1 MVDMNLARHI
11 TVLWRFRAVVLVGL
25 LLGIVLAVL
34 AAYQVP
40 SMERRGAETWSAESD
55 VEVTQR
61 GFPEGRVTLPSALGD
76 PSTSAATQKDIQA
89 FGDPGRFVQLA
100 LYYAQVA
107 VSDAVRERLP
117 EKPLPG
123 QITARNVDATGNG
136 QGWLPIIRLTTT
148 SATADGAVKLN
159 QDTIA
164 ALQRYLRTNQND
176 TTPPTPDDQRV
187 QLRVLNQPAAALLS
201 GRSLTI
207 SFLAFMLCL
216 LAAVAVAHILENLRP
231 RHESGELDVEP
242 ELEFDPPAVV
252 GAVNGHG
259 RRTAWTDQAHEE
271 SSSGRQIR

>member
-1 MVDMNLARHI
+1 MIGMNLARHI
-11 TVLWRFRAVVLVGL
+11 TVLWRFRAVVLAGL

-34 AAYQVP
+34 AAYEVP

-61 GFPEGRVTLPSALGD
+61 GFPEGRVTLPSPLTDTG
-76 PSTSAATQKDIQA
+76 STSAQPQNGSQA

-107 VSDAVRERLP
+107 VSDQVRERLP
-117 EKPLPG
+117 ERPAPG
-123 QITARNVDATGNG
+123 QIQARNVDATGNG
-136 QGWLPIIRLTTT
+136 QGWLPIIRLRTTA
-148 SATADGAVKLN
+148 ATADGAIKLN

-164 ALQRYLRTNQND
+164 ALTRYLKTNQSDSN
-176 TTPPTPDDQRV
+176 TPDDERV

-201 GRSLTI
+201 GRSLTM
-207 SFLAFMLCL
+207 SFLVLMLCV

-231 RHESGELDVEP
+231 GREP
-242 ELEFDPPAVV
+242 EEFDIEPDFEFEPPAVV

-259 RRTAWTDQAHEE
+259 RRAAWTGQAHEE
-271 SSSGRQIR
+271 PSSSHQTG

>member
-1 MVDMNLARHI
+1 MNLARHI
-11 TVLWRFRAVVLVGL
+11 TVLWRFRAVVLAGL

-61 GFPEGRVTLPSALGD
+61 GFPEGRVTLPNPLDDTSGS
-76 PSTSAATQKDIQA
+76 STAGTSQNDIQA

-107 VSDAVRERLP
+107 VSDQVREQLP
-117 EKPLPG
+117 EKPAPG
-123 QITARNVDATGNG
+123 QIMARNVDATGNG

-148 SATADGAVKLN
+148 AGTPDGAVKLN

-164 ALQRYLRTNQND
+164 ALTDYLRKNQRESN
-176 TTPPTPDDQRV
+176 TPDDERV
-187 QLRVLNQPAAALLS
+187 QLRVLNQPAPALVS

-207 SFLAFMLCL
+207 SFLAFMLCV

-231 RHESGELDVEP
+231 RSPEVLDVEP
-242 ELEFDPPAVV
+242 ELEFEPPAVV
-252 GAVNGHG
+252 GAANGNG
-259 RRTAWTDQAHEE
+259 RRTAWNGQAHEAP
-271 SSSGRQIR
+271 SSSRQAG